1 AESKPASKAPS
12 VKEKKRTAVRR
23 SPTPAPPPRARSTV
37 DTSKTTPEKQDK
49 VQRRSDPTP
58 PTDPK
63 PTTPAKKKKD
73 EAENRTAKEK
83 GSTKKRKTGK
93 YVDGN
98 WVSVVSEREE
108 KGGERRNDQEGG
120 GRKKVTPRT
129 PNKTSSDGS
138 IDKKKR
144 GGSETSKRARKE
156 ESVERSTE
164 QTADQTA
171 DEKTQD
177 SSARRKK
184 ELERALRGSGRKS
197 TKEGRSVEEVRT
209 EQTEKTE
216 KTKKYPTIDDDN
228 KLVSDAP
235 KRKKYSED
243 KEENVKAFLKMII
256 GKGVN
261 GLREEFNGLKKEIV
275 PVKKDEVIEI
285 YSEFSQP
292 INTPKN
298 RYKDVPRLNDSKVV
312 LKDREQTYIHANY
325 CTTPKGEKRFICTQG
340 PNPATYN
347 DFWSMVWQE
356 EVEFIVML
364 CNFLEMGKS
373 KCDKY
378 FPMEEG
384 EILSTDDFSIQ
395 CMAVHSNKFP
405 ETVTIRKLIITKRDG
420 EKEKEHTVHH
430 LHWESWPDR
439 GVPPIDNSIFKLLA
453 KVNKSTKPIVVH
465 CSAGI
470 GRTGTTVGERERGE
484 GGETSIQIAL
494 EKLHAGDSLSGGIA
508 PILKNLRK
516 QRAMSV
522 QTDVQ
527 YVFIHRVLLEYFKD
541 AIDEDET
548 APFCAE
554 YEKMTK

>member
-1 AESKPASKAPS
+1 
-12 VKEKKRTAVRR
+12 
-23 SPTPAPPPRARSTV
+23 
-37 DTSKTTPEKQDK
+37 
-49 VQRRSDPTP
+49 
-58 PTDPK
+58 
-63 PTTPAKKKKD
+63 
-73 EAENRTAKEK
+73 
-83 GSTKKRKTGK
+83 
-93 YVDGN
+93 
-98 WVSVVSEREE
+98 
-108 KGGERRNDQEGG
+108 
-120 GRKKVTPRT
+120 
-129 PNKTSSDGS
+129 
-138 IDKKKR
+138 
-144 GGSETSKRARKE
+144 
-156 ESVERSTE
+156 ERSTE

-184 ELERALRGSGRKS
+184 ELERALKGSGRKS

-216 KTKKYPTIDDDN
+216 KTKEENCPNIEDDN
-228 KLVSDAP
+228 TLVSEAP

-261 GLREEFNGLKKEIV
+261 GLKEEFMELKKEIV
-275 PVKKDEVIEI
+275 PVKKDGMIEM

-340 PNPATYN
+340 PNSATYN

-356 EVEFIVML
+356 EAEFIVML
-364 CNFLEMGKS
+364 CNFIEMGKS

-420 EKEKEHTVHH
+420 EKEHTVHH

-453 KVNKSTKPIVVH
+453 KVNKSKKPIVVH

-470 GRTGTTVGERERGE
+470 GRTGTTVVV
-484 GGETSIQIAL
+484 QIAL
-494 EKLHAGDSLSGGIA
+494 EKLHAGDSLSGGMA

-541 AIDEDET
+541 AIDEDEA